1 MSYSHSDPSPIVLPG
16 LALVTLV
23 YFALV
28 VWTLIWTYRDAN
40 ARGKSGCL
48 VTLVVFLLSWPIGLL
63 VWLIF
68 RPDRMKKIRR
78 ARMIDQ

>member
-1 MSYSHSDPSPIVLPG
+1 MSYSHSDPSPIVLGG

-28 VWTLIWTYRDAN
+28 VWSLIWVYRDAS

-68 RPDRMKKIRR
+68 RPEGLKKVRR
-78 ARMIDQ
+78 VRRIDQ